1 MPNTQDPYLYPGTNV
16 HINVAGIKDKAR
28 LKEYTAKQFA
38 VSMIRLQKEPIILTS
53 CKDLLLLHRIL
64 FRNVFEWAGKI
75 RVINVTQSEF
85 ILGENTIVY
94 SDYTMVM
101 KELEQVD
108 EQFMKL
114 PWETFSK
121 EMFIDT
127 LSNMIVTL
135 WVIRPFRE
143 GNTRT
148 LMVFIDLFIQK
159 YGYEINLSEFNK
171 HSSDIR
177 NALVWATIGEFY
189 NLNLIFNDIISHKRV
204 TKNQ

>member
-1 MPNTQDPYLYPGTNV
+1 MPNSQDPYLYPGTNV
-16 HINVAGIKDKAR
+16 HMNVAGIQDKAK

-38 VSMIRLQKEPIILTS
+38 VSMIRLQKEPLELKS

-75 RVINVTQSEF
+75 RTINVTQSEF
-85 ILGENTIVY
+85 ILGENTVVY
-94 SDYTMVM
+94 ADYPQVM

-108 EQFMKL
+108 DQYMKL
-114 PWETFSK
+114 DWQNMTRGE
-121 EMFIDT
+121 FIDT

-148 LMVFIDLFIQK
+148 LMVFIDLFIK
-159 YGYEINLSEFNK
+159 KFGYEIDLNAF
-171 HSSDIR
+171 SSHAKDIR
-177 NALVWATIGEFY
+177 NALVWATIGEFFH
-189 NLNLIFNDIISHKRV
+189 LNSIFNSIISHKRV
-204 TKNQ
+204 TKNT